1 MNFKR
6 SEHITVEFGIAP
18 DNYPVAFA
26 SVDLEKNTGDLNLT
40 VLRAFGFSVTD
51 LQSINVSEGFGVL
64 RNNSNKQIV
73 FIVTHGMASPR
84 VSLELNLEAAIR
96 KNKGTLR
103 KRNIWMPL
111 LATGKG
117 GITIFDSFDITH
129 QILEKFSELKFTIVI
144 PNSQEGK
151 RLYDEYNRSNLVF
164 KDSTSTLNISDEK
177 EDVKLENT
185 ASSNNSKSNFENTLD
200 EYTVQNIIDDLRE
213 KLNRKIYLVGSSW
226 GENDQTERFIN
237 QSTWENGHDDKYI
250 ELVNNVNK
258 GDFLVMKS
266 TFALNNDSILR
277 LKAYGSVVSNPKN
290 GKFLNVIWEPI
301 DNYIDI
307 NGLGF
312 YRDTI
317 TEPNT
322 KDSDIILGRL
332 LETFPQFHKKIL
344 SPNAGSKNQTDE
356 LFDEKY
362 KIHRFIRDVLNQEYN
377 LNLVIETSR
386 IQNGYSIQL
395 DLSDEEAKSYV
406 TILDKDYIN
415 NVFEERRITH
425 RDILSKIAFDVTTNF
440 GLLNTNNTLRKYFVF
455 LDDSFYSDDVEF
467 VKNELSDYDN
477 EVLEIITMLDMSNL
491 ADKNSI
497 KWTDYI
503 NYDNSSENFNAN
515 ASKEEF
521 KNKIPFHLDQ
531 VVDEDRLGREPVAKA
546 FVDLLKKDIFTDKL
560 NHSFMVHLQG
570 KWGAGKS
577 SFLNFIKQNLNS
589 DIEKWIIVDYNAW
602 QNQHINPPWWSLIN
616 QVYLQSKEQFY
627 LIGIR
632 KSLHLWRKEIFRR
645 IWRYSGWQ
653 KILALTF
660 FILFI
665 ICILYF
671 GNDILEMFNN
681 ASNPDSDNEVLGQLG
696 NILKLV
702 LTSIS
707 LLTSI
712 YGFAKFITFPFFI
725 NSSKDAKSFVLKA
738 SDPMNQVK
746 RHFNDLVDDINSF
759 KKKQQLAIFIDDID
773 RCDKENIVCLLE
785 GIQTLFKEKRVLYII
800 AGDKDWI
807 STSFG
812 NTYEEFATKNIDK
825 KQLGEFFIQKAFQ
838 LSFRL
843 PNISEES
850 KQNYWNHILGL
861 KKEQDQKKIESIDE
875 LSEADQTELKSVL
888 RESKSQLTN
897 PEFVKDFQEKFN
909 LSGDTASNIVIEEK
923 NKDTEE
929 LRHLLQE
936 YHKFIDTNPRSIIR
950 LANNY
955 TMARSILM
963 AERVAFNEHILF
975 RWLVIEDLCPKV
987 ITLVATVEK
996 MEEFEEVINKNLDVI
1011 KRNNAL
1017 KLLKGEEEFMQG
1029 EITIEDIKTI
1039 KGL

>member
-1 MNFKR
+1 MSNQQVFPN
-6 SEHITVEFGIAP
+6 INIALGLKP
-18 DNYPVAFA
+18 NDFDIAFA
-26 SVDLEKNTGDLNLT
+26 SIDLEKNTGDLNLT
-40 VLRAFGFSVTD
+40 VLRAYGYDIKELSKLDVT
-51 LQSINVSEGFGVL
+51 NGFGVL
-64 RNNSNKQIV
+64 VKDARKQIIFV
-73 FIVTHGMASPR
+73 VTHGMASPK
-84 VSLELNLEAAIR
+84 VSLELNLETAIR
-96 KNKGTLR
+96 RNQ
-103 KRNIWMPL
+103 KRLQGKSIWVPL
-111 LATGKG
+111 MATGSG
-117 GITIFDSFDITH
+117 GITLFDSYETTTK
-129 QILEKFSELKFTIVI
+129 ILSKFENLYFTLSI
-144 PNSQEGK
+144 PNDQTGK
-151 RLYDEYNRSNLVF
+151 SLHFS
-164 KDSTSTLNISDEK
+164 LNK
-177 EDVKLENT
+177 E
-185 ASSNNSKSNFENTLD
+185 ASAK
-200 EYTVQNIIDDLRE
+200 IDDLMGAKVPVEISMSEQSEENESPIKGVDNIVYGKELGKELFNYDVFILPKSGVGGVGKNGIAAKVLEILGIQRE
-213 KLNRKIYLVGSSW
+213 SFDFDEFHLRTRRYRWFTQDLNGRIVYLGFIVTRDENKNKLDFKKQLNDAIIALDRFNSVKGKVDKKTNIFIPFLGAGQAGMSHIESLHKIIAGIQLIRATIPSHKIRINFPPSIS
-226 GENDQTERFIN
+226 EKDER
-237 QSTWENGHDDKYI
+237 
-250 ELVNNVNK
+250 
-258 GDFLVMKS
+258 DFLKYLS
-266 TFALNNDSILR
+266 T
-277 LKAYGSVVSNPKN
+277 
-290 GKFLNVIWEPI
+290 
-301 DNYIDI
+301 
-307 NGLGF
+307 
-312 YRDTI
+312 
-317 TEPNT
+317 
-322 KDSDIILGRL
+322 
-332 LETFPQFHKKIL
+332 QL
-344 SPNAGSKNQTDE
+344 SGPPPPPGIFTVENDE
-356 LFDEKY
+356 LFD
-362 KIHRFIRDVLNQEYN
+362 KIAKEDS
-377 LNLVIETSR
+377 ETS
-386 IQNGYSIQL
+386 
-395 DLSDEEAKSYV
+395 E
-406 TILDKDYIN
+406 
-415 NVFEERRITH
+415 
-425 RDILSKIAFDVTTNF
+425 
-440 GLLNTNNTLRKYFVF
+440 
-455 LDDSFYSDDVEF
+455 DSVVD
-467 VKNELSDYDN
+467 
-477 EVLEIITMLDMSNL
+477 
-491 ADKNSI
+491 
-497 KWTDYI
+497 
-503 NYDNSSENFNAN
+503 
-515 ASKEEF
+515 
-521 KNKIPFHLDQ
+521 KIPFHLDQ

-546 FVDLLKKDIFTDKL
+546 FVDLIKKDIFTDKL

-746 RHFNDLVDDINSF
+746 RHFNDLVDDINSI

-812 NTYEEFATKNIDK
+812 NTYEEFTTTSVDK
-825 KQLGEFFIQKAFQ
+825 KQLGELFIQKAFQ

-850 KQNYWNHILGL
+850 KQNYWNHILGMKPMDEA
-861 KKEQDQKKIESIDE
+861 KKVNSIDE
-875 LSEADQTELKSVL
+875 LSQEEQIEIKSVL
-888 RESKSQLTN
+888 KESKSQLTD
-897 PEFVKDFQEKFN
+897 PEFVKGFQEKFN
-909 LSGDTASNIVIEEK
+909 LTGDTASNIVIEEK

-996 MEEFEEVINKNLDVI
+996 MEEFEEVINKNHDVV
-1011 KRNNAL
+1011 KRNKAI
-1017 KLLKGEEEFMQG
+1017 KLLKSGEEFMEG
-1029 EITIEDIKTI
+1029 EMTIDDIKTI